1 MLILF
6 FSLLFAEE
14 PNPILDEEAHLE
26 INVDAHMDYEVY
38 VAPVQYHIYDD
49 SIEAKIP
56 YDSVFMYTN
65 RFAHMA
71 KVKIGGIYEPVSMHG
86 GIKVY
91 NEDTISYVWEGCNYK
106 KDYRKCSF
114 KNNHYFLETHITVD
128 KNEISISMSLYD
140 SDLQIVGSSMRTDKR
155 EVNWIK
161 QQEEVTNNSTNNTP
175 IGINSDCVGKTCN
188 SIPINGVTQD
198 TTNIKKKEEQPLKWE
213 IAPKLLTNMVHQ
225 ASMGVWAGVKI
236 N

>member
-1 MLILF
+1 MHILLS
-6 FSLLFAEE
+6 SLLFAQE
-14 PNPILDEEAHLE
+14 PLTLDLVPDEE
-26 INVDAHMDYEVY
+26 IIVDAHLDYEVY
-38 VAPVQYHIYDD
+38 VAPVKYHVYDD

-56 YDSVFMYTN
+56 YDSVFMYTS
-65 RFAHMA
+65 RFSHMA

-91 NEDTISYVWEGCNYK
+91 NEDTISYVWEDCNYK

-114 KNNHYFLETHITVD
+114 KNDHYFLETHITVD
-128 KNEISISMSLYD
+128 KNEISISMSLYN

-155 EVNWIK
+155 QVNWIK

-175 IGINSDCVGKTCN
+175 IGINSNCIGETCN
-188 SIPINGVTQD
+188 SIPINGVVQD